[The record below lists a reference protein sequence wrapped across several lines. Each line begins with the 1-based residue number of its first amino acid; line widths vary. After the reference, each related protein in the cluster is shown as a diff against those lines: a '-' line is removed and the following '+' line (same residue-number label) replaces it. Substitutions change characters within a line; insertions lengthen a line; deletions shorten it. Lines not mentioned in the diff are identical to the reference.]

1 MLGSDLLIALPFT
14 VAVATGVS
22 VDDATGIDM
31 DQTAKD
37 VGVFPI
43 PFKCVVHEAGAV
55 VTEVCAGA
63 DSTPQLDFDKRPT
76 AGSDVDRGEATI
88 GHLIL
93 STTAAGKVMYD
104 KVAEGTILYPG
115 EEVVCE
121 LKVASVGVGKTGH
134 ARPYL
139 LVKQI
144 AETDANL
151 SDKVLTA

>member
-1 MLGSDLLIALPFT
+1 MLGSDLLISLPFT
-14 VAVATGVS
+14 PEVAL
-22 VDDATGIDM
+22 DDVTGIDM
-31 DQTAKD
+31 DQAAAD

-43 PFKCVVHEAGAV
+43 PFKCAVHEAGAI
-55 VTEVCAGA
+55 VTETCAGA
-63 DSTPQLDFDKRPT
+63 DSTPEIDFDKRPT
-76 AGSDVDRGEATI
+76 AGSDTDRGAADI

-134 ARPYL
+134 VRPYL

-144 AETDANL
+144 AENDANL